1 MAVEI
6 GRACLEKCKSMGYEG
21 AIYYGMV
28 KEYADTRG
36 WGVWEVFREFV
47 QNALDEMQEVT
58 GRRPT
63 FYPCKHLPDIRGVVV
78 YDAGRGIA
86 TYNLYIGKSEKK
98 PWQRGRFGEGLKIA
112 LLTAT
117 ANNIPVVV
125 RSGDKEFVP
134 TFARELVEGI
144 PLDVFCICVK
154 RLPSPITGTEVYIH
168 NVRNLCEEFRELVVQ
183 GIMERTPDA
192 ILVSFESPS
201 PHMVWRELI
210 DKNVTYGV
218 ANIYVR
224 DIYVSSFKSATGRN
238 ACFSYNLYDVQLDE
252 SRRIAGITSVE
263 SDMTLFWLKMIDTF
277 EPEKAETDA
286 FQKKIK
292 ETLKSFLKC
301 VINDCKKNIMFESVH
316 PPLHATYISDRPDRQ
331 RKLRLLLDEVV
342 GKDVIIVEDRGLS
355 DILGYLTIPHIYCPT
370 WFGYNAQHW
379 FNLDEIVAKKIR
391 EMEREIVPRDR
402 IDPVLRKRLEILEE
416 MARVIFQPPEDV
428 KVEYMIAS
436 LDLRGKHFET
446 PTSRIILMNLLAL
459 KRACAKNA
467 YSCIEEFMS
476 IYGHELAH
484 ILTRKRDLTK
494 EHLVALTNALG
505 HALAN
510 AMRNVEHV
518 ESLLLALIETYH

>member
-1 MAVEI
+1 
-6 GRACLEKCKSMGYEG
+6 
-21 AIYYGMV
+21 
-28 KEYADTRG
+28 
-36 WGVWEVFREFV
+36 
-47 QNALDEMQEVT
+47 
-58 GRRPT
+58 
-63 FYPCKHLPDIRGVVV
+63 
-78 YDAGRGIA
+78 
-86 TYNLYIGKSEKK
+86 
-98 PWQRGRFGEGLKIA
+98 
-112 LLTAT
+112 
-117 ANNIPVVV
+117 
-125 RSGDKEFVP
+125 
-134 TFARELVEGI
+134 
-144 PLDVFCICVK
+144 
-154 RLPSPITGTEVYIH
+154 
-168 NVRNLCEEFRELVVQ
+168 
-183 GIMERTPDA
+183 
-192 ILVSFESPS
+192 
-201 PHMVWRELI
+201 
-210 DKNVTYGV
+210 
-218 ANIYVR
+218 
-224 DIYVSSFKSATGRN
+224 
-238 ACFSYNLYDVQLDE
+238 VQLDE

-301 VINDCKKNIMFESVH
+301 VINDCEKNIMFESVH
-316 PPLHATYISDRPDRQ
+316 PPLHAVYISDRPDRQ

-370 WFGYNAQHW
+370 WFGYNAQYW

-436 LDLRGKHFET
+436 LDLRGKHLET
-446 PTSRIILMNLLAL
+446 PTSRIIFMNLLAL
-459 KRACAKNA
+459 KHACAKNA

-484 ILTRKRDLTK
+484 VLTRKRDLTK

-518 ESLLLALIETYH
+518 KSLLLTLIETYH